1 MVHVRL
7 FAGAADAAGTD
18 YLELEAATVGQLR
31 QALLAQCGPRLAEVL
46 PRCSLLV
53 DGVAAGDDRQIES
66 GAQADVLPPFAGG

>member
-7 FAGAADAAGTD
+7 FAGAADAAGAD
-18 YLELEAATVGQLR
+18 YLEVEATTVGHLR
-31 QALLAQCGPRLAEVL
+31 QALVAQCGPRLAEVL

-53 DGVAAGDDRQIES
+53 DGVAARDDTPIEP